1 MLKSYTVILKLID
14 RYDYG
19 GALEILEELGLK
31 DSVPGIVMNS
41 CRYAANFDFKT
52 AQRILSKLPED
63 VKKTRDIIELHD
75 NLAELIEGD
84 PNALFSE
91 LLENIKFRL
100 VNEEYIDFLGRV
112 FRFKEAVFKYMFLK
126 KHYDR
131 KKLSLNVEFVSK
143 RNILKMLRNK
153 YKIFNANLVYGL
165 TTYIQRFQR
174 DESKFQEVARLLNSE
189 KMNELIEL
197 RNGSIVG
204 HGFMGVSRDEIYKAY
219 GNPYNV
225 LDDFRNC
232 LEKLDIRLNRYK
244 YSQINTFI
252 NSELELLN
260 LSNVGIQ
267 EGDLTVNNQEEP
279 E

>member
-1 MLKSYTVILKLID
+1 MLKSYKVILKLID

-19 GALEILEELGLK
+19 GALELLEELELK
-31 DSVPGIVMNS
+31 DSIPGLLMNS

-52 AQRILSKLPED
+52 AQRILSKAPEE
-63 VKKTRDIIELHD
+63 KKKEREYIDLMD
-75 NLAELIEGD
+75 NLTDLIEGD

-91 LLENIKFRL
+91 LIENIKFRL

-126 KHYDR
+126 KHFDR
-131 KKLSLNVEFVSK
+131 KRLSMNVEFVSK
-143 RNILKMLRNK
+143 RNVLKMLRNK

-165 TTYIQRFQR
+165 TIYIQRFHR
-174 DESKFQEVARLLNSE
+174 DEIKFQEVVKLLNSE

-197 RNGSIVG
+197 RNDSIVG

-225 LDDFRNC
+225 LDDFRVC
-232 LEKLDIRLNRYK
+232 LEKLDIRLERFK
-244 YSQINTFI
+244 YSQVNALIVK
-252 NSELELLN
+252 ELEAIN
-260 LSNVGIQ
+260 LATVGGP
-267 EGDLTVNNQEEP
+267 EDDTSENNQGEP

>member
-1 MLKSYTVILKLID
+1 MLKSYKVILKLID

-19 GALEILEELGLK
+19 GALEILDALGFK
-31 DSVPGIVMNS
+31 DTAPGIVINS

-52 AQRILSKLPED
+52 AQRLLSKLPE
-63 VKKTRDIIELHD
+63 VNKKSRDMIDLHD
-75 NLAELIEGD
+75 NLTELIDGD
-84 PNALFSE
+84 PDALFSE
-91 LLENIKFRL
+91 LIENIKFRL

-126 KHYDR
+126 KHFDR
-131 KKLSLNVEFVSK
+131 KKMSFNVEFVSK

-174 DESKFQEVARLLNSE
+174 DEIKYQEVVRLLNSE

-232 LEKLDIRLNRYK
+232 LEKLDIRLERFK
-244 YSQINTFI
+244 YSKINTWI
-252 NSELELLN
+252 VSELEQLN
-260 LSNVGIQ
+260 L
-267 EGDLTVNNQEEP
+267 TVEDPEE
-279 E
+279 EE